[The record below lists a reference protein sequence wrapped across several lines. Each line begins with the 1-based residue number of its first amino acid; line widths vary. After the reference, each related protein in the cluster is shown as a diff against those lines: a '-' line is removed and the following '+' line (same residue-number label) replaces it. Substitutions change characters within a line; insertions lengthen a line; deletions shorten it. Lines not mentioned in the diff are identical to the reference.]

1 MINYKKIKENEKSVL
16 DTFQAE
22 IPSVYYSDK
31 SEEDFLAYRANAE
44 YMYRNLFK
52 FPPEMF
58 LGKKLIDFGAGTG
71 ENTVYLANWGSN
83 CTLVEMNE
91 KASKIS
97 LDVFKK
103 YANNFND
110 HKFICS
116 SLFEYESE
124 EKFDFVTSTGVLHHT
139 GEKEG
144 AFSKI
149 SSFLKS
155 GGYIILGIGNMS
167 GGFQNGLQRMAVPVP
182 KL

>member
-83 CTLVEMNE
+83 CTLVEMNYL
-91 KASKIS
+91 AQDISKN
-97 LDVFKK
+97 VFQK
-103 YANNFND
+103 YTDNFND
-110 HKFICS
+110 HVFILS
-116 SLFEYESE
+116 SIF
-124 EKFDFVTSTGVLHHT
+124 FC
-139 GEKEG
+139 
-144 AFSKI
+144 A
-149 SSFLKS
+149 
-155 GGYIILGIGNMS
+155 
-167 GGFQNGLQRMAVPVP
+167 
-182 KL
+182 